1 MEYKFIVV
9 SAYFKKAEDQTGEV
23 AQPVKTK
30 AYDQKD
36 KNSEHQ
42 TSGSRE
48 TSEHFVRQWKHWREA
63 SRKIWNGRD
72 GQSNFLKS

>member
-23 AQPVKTK
+23 SQPLKTK

-42 TSGSRE
+42 TSGSRG
-48 TSEHFVRQWKHWREA
+48 TSEHFVRQ
-63 SRKIWNGRD
+63 
-72 GQSNFLKS
+72 